1 MTQHTNGSA
10 AAASSPA
17 INGETSR
24 FKTPLDQTSDHDAF
38 DSRPSTALGRKN
50 GVSPAETKDDM
61 EPDRP
66 RRPVKPTLQR
76 SKSDYVPRQ
85 QQQQQQQQD
94 GGDNSDDEIQEWG
107 ARHGF
112 EDHYQSEH
120 IITQLASVST
130 TPCTDI
136 SCIRSRHDA
145 TVKYSFMLTY
155 LLELVYVFYG

>member
-1 MTQHTNGSA
+1 MV
-10 AAASSPA
+10 ASSPA

-24 FKTPLDQTSDHDAF
+24 FKTPLDQTSDHDAY
-38 DSRPSTALGRKN
+38 DSRPSTAPSRKN

-66 RRPVKPTLQR
+66 RRPVKPMLQR
-76 SKSDYVPRQ
+76 SKSDYAPRLQ
-85 QQQQQQQQD
+85 QQLQD
-94 GGDNSDDEIQEWG
+94 SGDNSDDEIQEWG

-136 SCIRSRHDA
+136 KRIIS
-145 TVKYSFMLTY
+145 
-155 LLELVYVFYG
+155 

>member
-1 MTQHTNGSA
+1 M
-10 AAASSPA
+10 AASSPA

-24 FKTPLDQTSDHDAF
+24 FKTPLDQTSDHDAY
-38 DSRPSTALGRKN
+38 DSRPSTAVGRKN

-66 RRPVKPTLQR
+66 RRPVKPMLQR
-76 SKSDYVPRQ
+76 SKSDYAPRQ
-85 QQQQQQQQD
+85 QQKQLHEQD

-130 TPCTDI
+130 IPCTDTKHI
-136 SCIRSRHDA
+136 VSWAAA
-145 TVKYSFMLTY
+145 TANYSFIY
-155 LLELVYVFYG
+155 